1 MSDNTIKDTDNPAPE
16 NTETQDN
23 PVIPENAETPENIE
37 NHSSRESQS
46 SQKPGKPWYVTAL
59 KILGWTLAAI
69 LLIFIVVCTLIV
81 WILTP
86 AKLTPMVEEYATD
99 FLNAEVKIDRVELSF
114 WSTFP
119 QMTLEVDNLDV
130 VSNAFDSISAEEQI
144 LMPEDAKKL
153 LHLGGFHGSINL
165 PSLFVGKIS
174 LSGVTFDSPSINL
187 VKLND
192 NFANY
197 DIMPASA
204 DTTQTEES
212 AALVIPDIAIDRF
225 AIINANP
232 IRYRSVS
239 DSLDVAVD
247 IKTILFEGTE
257 APLYKLGVK
266 ANGTTP
272 IIRDFNLD
280 SISVVLNGNI
290 EWKSAEPLAVALRDF
305 TLGLDS
311 IRADFSTLLSFA
323 DSLVV
328 KDFSLEL
335 PEIDVNYLLRRLP
348 GEYTALAKGLDTD
361 MTVTATAS
369 LQQPYVVADS
379 IVALPLIAGTVEI
392 PACHIRQGD
401 LQFNKVE
408 IAADYAFNGENIDK
422 STVELKK
429 LVIDGK
435 ALDVNLK
442 GTVRNPISD
451 PAIKGKLN
459 ARFSIDDMPRKIWQS
474 IAAHIS
480 GNIEAD
486 MTVDMRMSDLSPNHF
501 HRLKINGD
509 VDLNNFNF
517 LSSDSVTNIYAN
529 KSCLKFGSNRK
540 IQNDVRTVDSLLT
553 VTVEIDTAH
562 IDYFTTKI
570 DLKDFKSGLGTR
582 VTREKLDS
590 TTIVPFGGTLA
601 FKRLKIYDPVD
612 SIRLRLKD
620 IKTFASLKRFE
631 GDKHAPQLTFAIDAK
646 SISAG
651 IKKEFAVGLK
661 GGHFDITS
669 NLRKRKNA
677 AKAQSDSTKTRRARR
692 QVAAVADEDDI
703 DLSVDSGL
711 KAIIKNW
718 DIKGKLT
725 AESGRFYTY
734 AVPVKNRLKNID
746 LSFNLDSITLRDLYY
761 RMGNSEF
768 VINGNIGNLR
778 RVLLGR
784 KRNNALKIDFDV
796 NADTVDINEIS
807 RLLFTETTGSGDV
820 AADLTKLESGDAGDI
835 EISKEQQDTA
845 PLVAFMV
852 PGNIDADIRLK
863 AKNVIYTDLMLRD
876 FSCQALV
883 RNKVVNLR
891 NLYALTDA
899 GSLDFSAL
907 YSTMD
912 RDSIQFGMGMKITS
926 LKLEQLNSFIPA
938 IDTLM
943 PMLKDFSGII
953 NADIAAASQIDTAM
967 NFVMPSLQAAIK
979 LSGDSLVLLDP
990 DTFKMLSKW
999 LIFKNKN
1006 RNMIDHLS
1014 VELTV
1019 EDNQLQIYPFLF
1031 DIDRYRL
1038 GVMGTNDLAMNLNY
1052 HISVLKSPLPFKF
1065 GINIKGN
1072 IDDMK
1077 IRLGGA
1083 KFKENATAQKVS
1095 IADTTRI
1102 NLINEIEN
1110 IFRRS
1115 ARTPIRLNRKN
1126 VDVSSQVA
1134 ENETISHSDSLLM
1147 IKEGYIE
1154 KPDTATITATDAK

>member
-1 MSDNTIKDTDNPAPE
+1 MSEDTIKDKDNQTTEIPDNHE
-16 NTETQDN
+16 NVMNQ
-23 PVIPENAETPENIE
+23 
-37 NHSSRESQS
+37 ESQS
-46 SQKPGKPWYVTAL
+46 SQKNSQEAKQSKPWYITAL
-59 KILGWTLAAI
+59 KIAGWTLAAL

-86 AKLTPMVEEYATD
+86 EKLTPMVEEYAAKY
-99 FLNAEVKIDRVELSF
+99 LNAEVTVDRVELTF

-119 QMTLEVDNLDV
+119 QMTVEVDNLNV
-130 VSNAFDSISAEEQI
+130 VSNAFDSISAEEK
-144 LMPEDAKKL
+144 LLLPENAEKL
-153 LHLGGFHGSINL
+153 LHLGGFRGSINV
-165 PSLFVGKIS
+165 PALFVGNIS
-174 LSGVTFDSPSINL
+174 FSGVTFDSPVINL

-197 DIMPASA
+197 DIVPASS

-212 AALVIPDIAIDRF
+212 ETLELPNIAIDRF
-225 AIINANP
+225 AIVNANP
-232 IRYRSVS
+232 IRYRSIS

-257 APLYKLGVK
+257 APVYKLGIK
-266 ANGTTP
+266 ANGSTP
-272 IIRDFNLD
+272 LIRDFNLD
-280 SISVVLNGNI
+280 SIPVAVNGNI
-290 EWKSAEPLAVALRDF
+290 EWKSAEPLAIALRDF
-305 TLGLDS
+305 TLGIDS
-311 IRADFSTLLSFA
+311 LRAEFSTSLSFA
-323 DSLVV
+323 DSIVV
-328 KDFSLEL
+328 NDFSLKL
-335 PEIDVNYLLRRLP
+335 PETDLNYLLHRLP
-348 GEYTALAKGLDTD
+348 EEYAAMAKGLDTD
-361 MTVTATAS
+361 MKVTATAA
-369 LQQPYVVADS
+369 LQQPYVVKDS
-379 IVALPLIAGTVEI
+379 ITALPLIAGTLEI

-408 IAADYAFNGENIDK
+408 ISADYAFNGENPDK

-429 LVIDGK
+429 LMIDGK

-442 GTVRNPISD
+442 GTVRNPVSD

-459 ARFSIDDMPRKIWQS
+459 FRFSIDRMPRRLLQS

-480 GNIEAD
+480 GNVEAD
-486 MTVDMRMSDLSPNHF
+486 MTVDMRMSDLTPNYF

-509 VDLNNFNF
+509 VDLNDFTF
-517 LSSDSVTNIYAN
+517 LSSDSVTSIYAK

-540 IQNDVRTVDSLLT
+540 IKNDVRTVDSLLT

-562 IDYFTTKI
+562 IDYLTTTV

-590 TTIVPFGGTLA
+590 TTIVPFGGILS

-631 GDKHAPQLTFAIDAK
+631 GDKHAPQLTLAIDAK

-651 IKKEFAVGLK
+651 IKKELAVGLK

-669 NLRKRKNA
+669 NLRKRNINKT
-677 AKAQSDSTKTRRARR
+677 QSDSTKMRKARR
-692 QVAAVADEDDI
+692 LTPVTGDKDDI

-711 KAIIKNW
+711 KAIIKTW

-734 AVPVKNRLKNID
+734 AMPVKNRLKNID
-746 LSFNLDSITLRDLYY
+746 LSFNLDSIILRDLYY
-761 RMGNSEF
+761 RMGNSAF
-768 VINGNIGNLR
+768 VINGNIKNLR

-820 AADLTKLESGDAGDI
+820 EADLAKLESGNAPME
-835 EISKEQQDTA
+835 EISQEQLDTA
-845 PLVAFMV
+845 QLMAFMV

-891 NLYALTDA
+891 NLSALTDA

-907 YSTMD
+907 YSTID

-999 LIFKNKN
+999 LIFKNKK
-1006 RNMIDHLS
+1006 RNMIDHLN

-1019 EDNQLQIYPFLF
+1019 YDNQLQIYPFLF

-1038 GVMGTNDLAMNLNY
+1038 GVMGHNDLAMNLNY

-1083 KFKENATAQKVS
+1083 KFKEHTMAERVS

-1115 ARTPIRLNRKN
+1115 ARTPIRLKKSD
-1126 VDVSSQVA
+1126 VDLSSQVT
-1134 ENETISHSDSLLM
+1134 ENETISHADSLLM

-1154 KPDTATITATDAK
+1154 KPDTAKITDTDAK

>member
-16 NTETQDN
+16 DMETQDN

-37 NHSSRESQS
+37 NQSSQESQS

-59 KILGWTLAAI
+59 KIMGWTLAAI

-130 VSNAFDSISAEEQI
+130 VSNAFDSISAEEQ
-144 LMPEDAKKL
+144 LLLPEDAEKL
-153 LHLGGFHGSINL
+153 LHLGGFRGSINL

-212 AALVIPDIAIDRF
+212 TALVIPDIAIDRF

-247 IKTILFEGTE
+247 INTILFEGTE
-257 APLYKLGVK
+257 APLYKLGIK

-280 SISVVLNGNI
+280 SIAVALNGNI
-290 EWKSAEPLAVALRDF
+290 EWKSAEPLAVALTDF

-311 IRADFSTLLSFA
+311 IRADFSTSLSFA
-323 DSLVV
+323 DSIVV

-335 PEIDVNYLLRRLP
+335 PEVDVNYLLRRLP
-348 GEYTALAKGLDTD
+348 GEYTAFTKGLDTD

-392 PACHIRQGD
+392 PACHIRHGD

-422 STVELKK
+422 STVEVKK

-480 GNIEAD
+480 GNIDAD

-509 VDLNNFNF
+509 VDLNNFNY
-517 LSSDSVTNIYAN
+517 LSSDSVTSIYAN

-562 IDYFTTKI
+562 IDYLTTKV

-590 TTIVPFGGTLA
+590 TTIVPFGGTLV

-620 IKTFASLKRFE
+620 IKTYASLKRFE
-631 GDKHAPQLTFAIDAK
+631 GDKHSPQLTLAVDAK

-651 IKKEFAVGLK
+651 IKKELAVGLK

-669 NLRKRKNA
+669 NLRKRKNV

-692 QVAAVADEDDI
+692 RVAAVADEDDI

-711 KAIIKNW
+711 KTIIKNW

-746 LSFNLDSITLRDLYY
+746 L
-761 RMGNSEF
+761 
-768 VINGNIGNLR
+768 
-778 RVLLGR
+778 
-784 KRNNALKIDFDV
+784 
-796 NADTVDINEIS
+796 
-807 RLLFTETTGSGDV
+807 
-820 AADLTKLESGDAGDI
+820 
-835 EISKEQQDTA
+835 
-845 PLVAFMV
+845 
-852 PGNIDADIRLK
+852 
-863 AKNVIYTDLMLRD
+863 
-876 FSCQALV
+876 
-883 RNKVVNLR
+883 
-891 NLYALTDA
+891 
-899 GSLDFSAL
+899 
-907 YSTMD
+907 
-912 RDSIQFGMGMKITS
+912 
-926 LKLEQLNSFIPA
+926 
-938 IDTLM
+938 
-943 PMLKDFSGII
+943 
-953 NADIAAASQIDTAM
+953 
-967 NFVMPSLQAAIK
+967 
-979 LSGDSLVLLDP
+979 
-990 DTFKMLSKW
+990 
-999 LIFKNKN
+999 
-1006 RNMIDHLS
+1006 
-1014 VELTV
+1014 
-1019 EDNQLQIYPFLF
+1019 
-1031 DIDRYRL
+1031 
-1038 GVMGTNDLAMNLNY
+1038 
-1052 HISVLKSPLPFKF
+1052 
-1065 GINIKGN
+1065 
-1072 IDDMK
+1072 
-1077 IRLGGA
+1077 
-1083 KFKENATAQKVS
+1083 
-1095 IADTTRI
+1095 
-1102 NLINEIEN
+1102 
-1110 IFRRS
+1110 
-1115 ARTPIRLNRKN
+1115 
-1126 VDVSSQVA
+1126 
-1134 ENETISHSDSLLM
+1134 
-1147 IKEGYIE
+1147 
-1154 KPDTATITATDAK
+1154 